1 MTMKKKTVAAWTLV
15 AILATTFTARMSAQN
30 RKGEVEPQYHSSIQ
44 VPRGVKKESELQKLA
59 RITREQAVQIAQGAA
74 AGTVVESGLEN
85 EDQNLVYTVEVSNAG
100 STSEVII
107 DAGNGKVLAVQPDGD
122 NESGDQ
128 NKGGDNDEDDDSES
142 DSD

>member
-1 MTMKKKTVAAWTLV
+1 MMMMMKKTVAAWTLAV
-15 AILATTFTARMSAQN
+15 IVATTFTARMTAQN
-30 RKGEVEPQYHSSIQ
+30 RKGEVEPQYQSSIQ
-44 VPRGVKKESELQKLA
+44 VPRGLKKWELQKLA
-59 RITREQAVQIAQGAA
+59 RITREQAVQIAQGATT
-74 AGTVVESGLEN
+74 GTVVESALEN

-122 NESGDQ
+122 DESGD
-128 NKGGDNDEDDDSES
+128 KDRDGDNDKDNDS

>member
-1 MTMKKKTVAAWTLV
+1 MSMKKKTVAAWTLA
-15 AILATTFTARMSAQN
+15 AILAITFTARMSGQN

-44 VPRGVKKESELQKLA
+44 VPRGVKKEAALQKLA
-59 RITREQAVQIAQGAA
+59 TITREQAVQIAQGAA
-74 AGTVVESGLEN
+74 AGTVVESALEN

-122 NESGDQ
+122 KD
-128 NKGGDNDEDDDSES
+128 KDGDNDKDDDS

>member
-1 MTMKKKTVAAWTLV
+1 MKKTTIAAWTLA

-59 RITREQAVQIAQGAA
+59 GITREQAVQIAQGAA
-74 AGTVVESGLEN
+74 PGTVVESDLEN

-100 STSEVII
+100 TISEVTI
-107 DAGNGKVLAVQPDGD
+107 DAGNGKVLGVQPDGD
-122 NESGDQ
+122 DEA
-128 NKGGDNDEDDDSES
+128 GDNDKVGDNDKDDDS
-142 DSD
+142 DRD